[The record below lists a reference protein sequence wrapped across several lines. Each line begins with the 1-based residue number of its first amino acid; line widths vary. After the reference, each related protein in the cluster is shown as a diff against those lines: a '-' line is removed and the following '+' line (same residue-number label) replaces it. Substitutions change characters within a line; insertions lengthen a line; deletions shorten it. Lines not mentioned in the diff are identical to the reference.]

1 MIHRSAMS
9 TAPSRMRLAF
19 LVDLKDKVA
28 VVTGGSGVLGS
39 AICRALAAC
48 GAKIAVV
55 GRDREKAERFAAE
68 LAQGGAVARGFSC
81 DVVDRSAV
89 EATATE
95 VRSALGA
102 CDILVNGA
110 GGNQPGATTGADQ
123 AFFDLDITAFTEVF
137 DANMTGAVLCSQVF
151 GRMMA
156 ERRQGCIV
164 SIASMASMR
173 PMTRVVAYSAA
184 KAALVN
190 FTQWLAV
197 HMAQE
202 YSPAIRVNAIAP
214 GFFLTGQNRYLLTD
228 AQTGAWTARGESI
241 IAHTPMGRFGDPA
254 DLVGTLIW
262 LASPAAAF
270 VTGIVVP
277 VDGGFSA
284 FGGV

>member
-1 MIHRSAMS
+1 MNPYESFGLR
-9 TAPSRMRLAF
+9 
-19 LVDLKDKVA
+19 DKVA
-28 VVTGGSGVLGS
+28 LVTGGSGVLGRVL
-39 AICRALAAC
+39 AGGLAAA
-48 GAKIAVV
+48 GARVAIM
-55 GRDREKAERFAAE
+55 GRRDAACQEVAAAIRADGGEAIGVPADVLDRDMLER
-68 LAQGGAVARGFSC
+68 ARE
-81 DVVDRSAV
+81 VI
-89 EATATE
+89 TATYGP
-95 VRSALGA
+95 L
-102 CDILVNGA
+102 DILVNGA
-110 GGNQPGATTGADQ
+110 GGNQPEATTGPDHT
-123 AFFDLDITAFTEVF
+123 FFDLDLTGIRQVF
-137 DANMTGAVLCSQVF
+137 DANITGSILCSQVF
-151 GRMMA
+151 GRAMA
-156 ERRQGCIV
+156 KRKQGTIIN
-164 SIASMASMR
+164 IASMASMR

-214 GFFLTGQNRYLLTD
+214 GFFLTEQNRFLLTD
-228 AQTGAWTARGESI
+228 AQTGARTARGEAI

-254 DLVGTLIW
+254 DLVGTLLW